1 MALASSLKP
10 DFQNSASSF
19 IAQEQITNL
28 GQDGVSFQ
36 TFCLLMNKATGN
48 RSARQR
54 QNLRDRSFPRKAR
67 PRGAQCPRLARSVC
81 LAAMIQATCYCWIG
95 VASGGADSLKSMLII
110 NTVAL

>member
-1 MALASSLKP
+1 VALASSLKP

-54 QNLRDRSFPRKAR
+54 QNLRPERHAPT
-67 PRGAQCPRLARSVC
+67 GAQCPRLARSVC